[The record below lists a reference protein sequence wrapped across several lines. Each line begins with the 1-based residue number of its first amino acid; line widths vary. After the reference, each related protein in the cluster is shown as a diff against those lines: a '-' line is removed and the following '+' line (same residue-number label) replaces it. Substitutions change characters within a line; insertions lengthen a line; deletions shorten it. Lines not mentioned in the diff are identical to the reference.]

1 MWEKFI
7 DPKDGHRKVFRIMD
21 PGMTQV
27 CTKFDLDIGVV
38 RCAKVQVSEIVLA
51 VSLVVNPYP
60 IRLGEVKEGEN
71 QTSNPKGG
79 NLATTIMV
87 VFLDICIQLFQERV
101 ISEIQSVGLCV
112 CTGDI

>member
-38 RCAKVQVSEIVLA
+38 RCAKVQVSEIVLI
-51 VSLVVNPYP
+51 VSLVANLYP

-71 QTSNPKGG
+71 QMSNPKGEHPSI
-79 NLATTIMV
+79 TIVIV
-87 VFLDICIQLFQERV
+87 VLYIPLQVF
-101 ISEIQSVGLCV
+101 
-112 CTGDI
+112 